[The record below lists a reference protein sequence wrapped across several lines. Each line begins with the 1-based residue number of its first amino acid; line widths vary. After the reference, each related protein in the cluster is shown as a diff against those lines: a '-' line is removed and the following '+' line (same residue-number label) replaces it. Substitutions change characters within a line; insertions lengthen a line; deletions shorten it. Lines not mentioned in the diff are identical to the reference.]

1 MKICVIKMDK
11 RGRMSLPASFLRAN
25 NLKRNSFV
33 NVLPV
38 SGRSDA
44 IKLEF
49 EMETIND
56 NRTSGQG
63 VSRNRSS

>member
-1 MKICVIKMDK
+1 MKICIIKMDK

-49 EMETIND
+49 EMENIN
-56 NRTSGQG
+56 GK
-63 VSRNRSS
+63 